1 MLSTEESLRLTVAAL
16 MTRTGERQAV
26 VAGALGLSQA
36 QVSRKQSGAA
46 HWSLE
51 DVDGLA
57 AHYGISVLDLLAGP
71 THAVGVLH
79 GAVPSLQP
87 GVPVVPSVRLVPACL
102 PDGPPAGTPVRA
114 PVGAPAAA
122 EEEASSVVPRLP
134 VGPCVLCGQPAAD
147 EVDGFPQHLSAEE
160 CAQAAAAPAG
170 AARSAAVAP
179 SAADVPPAPPATVS
193 AAAAPA
199 PALAAPAAS
208 VPAGASRSA
217 AVVPPAA
224 PAAAPAD
231 AAPALAA
238 PVAAPAAAAS
248 ALAPAPAPAAPVG
261 AACSAAVVPPAAP
274 AEAAPAPAATAPATA
289 APVAPVAASAPAASA
304 PAPAP
309 ASAAPAS
316 AAPASAAPASAAPA
330 PAVRRKGTAGYASG
344 SVMEQIT
351 DRVYDVL
358 AEQGGDLAAAEAAL
372 IKMAIPDVMALMK
385 SSRVGGRYEHSEF
398 PPTAEILRKKS
409 QKGADEI
416 WEGRPKWRNPEIF
429 KAAKTGERFEVTAL
443 DMNAAYLSALK
454 CWLPIGQLREDTSGV
469 HDPKKAGVHLIT
481 PAGWDHTDLPNP
493 LGNRVEPGELWVT
506 ESTLRQ
512 LLDCARQGLAEAPV
526 IHRSLVSGATEA
538 LLEKMRRALAEVR
551 RNALAEG
558 DELTVT
564 YVKAMYS
571 KFVSTI
577 GESSANREIRRPD
590 WMHIIRSK
598 AFANLWMKAHKARTA
613 GLQVVQV
620 SGTDELHLTGDWRE
634 VFTEGRDLA
643 QVKVKDTYVLGG
655 RK

>member
-26 VAGALGLSQA
+26 VAAALGLSQA

-57 AHYGISVLDLLAGP
+57 AHYRISVLDLLAGP

-87 GVPVVPSVRLVPACL
+87 GVLAVAPVRLAQAAPDPLPAETPAEAPESEAAGVPL
-102 PDGPPAGTPVRA
+102 
-114 PVGAPAAA
+114 
-122 EEEASSVVPRLP
+122 LP
-134 VGPCVLCGQPAAD
+134 VGPCVLCGQPAVD

-160 CAQAAAAPAG
+160 CAEAAAAPALAPG
-170 AARSAAVAP
+170 PAAVAP
-179 SAADVPPAPPATVS
+179 PT
-193 AAAAPA
+193 
-199 PALAAPAAS
+199 
-208 VPAGASRSA
+208 
-217 AVVPPAA
+217 
-224 PAAAPAD
+224 
-231 AAPALAA
+231 
-238 PVAAPAAAAS
+238 
-248 ALAPAPAPAAPVG
+248 
-261 AACSAAVVPPAAP
+261 AP
-274 AEAAPAPAATAPATA
+274 AEVPPTPA
-289 APVAPVAASAPAASA
+289 APVAPVATPAA
-304 PAPAP
+304 
-309 ASAAPAS
+309 AAP
-316 AAPASAAPASAAPA
+316 AAPA
-330 PAVRRKGTAGYASG
+330 PAAQRKGTAGYASG
-344 SVMEQIT
+344 TVMEQIT
-351 DRVYDVL
+351 DRVHDVL

-398 PPTAEILRKKS
+398 PPTADILHKKS

-429 KAAKTGERFEVTAL
+429 KAAKSGERFEVTAL

-481 PAGWDHTDLPNP
+481 PADWDHTDLPNP
-493 LGNRVEPGELWVT
+493 LGARQEPGQLWVT

-512 LLDCARQGLAEAPV
+512 LLDCARQGLADPPV

-551 RNALAEG
+551 RSAIAEG
-558 DELTVT
+558 DELTVA

-620 SGTDELHLTGDWRE
+620 SGTDELHLMGDWRE

-655 RK
+655 KK

>member
-26 VAGALGLSQA
+26 VAAALGLSQA

-57 AHYGISVLDLLAGP
+57 AHYKIPVLDLLAGP

-79 GAVPSLQP
+79 GAAPSLQP
-87 GVPVVPSVRLVPACL
+87 GVLAVPPVHLAPAPPLAETPAEAPS
-102 PDGPPAGTPVRA
+102 D
-114 PVGAPAAA
+114 APAAA
-122 EEEASSVVPRLP
+122 EEALAAVLRPP
-134 VGPCVLCGQPAAD
+134 VGSCVLCGQPAVD

-160 CAQAAAAPAG
+160 CAEAAAVGAP
-170 AARSAAVAP
+170 RPAAVAP
-179 SAADVPPAPPATVS
+179 PT
-193 AAAAPA
+193 
-199 PALAAPAAS
+199 
-208 VPAGASRSA
+208 
-217 AVVPPAA
+217 
-224 PAAAPAD
+224 
-231 AAPALAA
+231 
-238 PVAAPAAAAS
+238 
-248 ALAPAPAPAAPVG
+248 
-261 AACSAAVVPPAAP
+261 AAP
-274 AEAAPAPAATAPATA
+274 AEVPTVPA
-289 APVAPVAASAPAASA
+289 APVAPVAAPTA
-304 PAPAP
+304 PAPA
-309 ASAAPAS
+309 AAPDA
-316 AAPASAAPASAAPA
+316 
-330 PAVRRKGTAGYASG
+330 RRKGTAGYASG

-351 DRVYDVL
+351 DRVHDVL
-358 AEQGGDLAAAEAAL
+358 AEQGGDLAAAEATL

-398 PPTAEILRKKS
+398 PPTADILHKKS

-429 KAAKTGERFEVTAL
+429 KAAKSGERFEVTAL

-481 PAGWDHTDLPNP
+481 PADWDHTDLPNP
-493 LGNRVEPGELWVT
+493 LGARQEPGQLWVT

-512 LLDCARQGLAEAPV
+512 LLDCARQGLADPPV

-551 RNALAEG
+551 RSAIAEG
-558 DELTVT
+558 DELTVA

-613 GLQVVQV
+613 GLHVVQV
-620 SGTDELHLTGDWRE
+620 SGTDELHLVGEWRA

-643 QVKVKDTYVLGG
+643 QVKVKDAYVLGG

>member
-26 VAGALGLSQA
+26 VAAALGLSQA

-57 AHYGISVLDLLAGP
+57 AHYRISVLDLLAGP

-79 GAVPSLQP
+79 GATPSLQP
-87 GVPVVPSVRLVPACL
+87 GVLAVPPVRLAPAAPAL
-102 PDGPPAGTPVRA
+102 LPAGTPAEA
-114 PVGAPAAA
+114 PESKAA
-122 EEEASSVVPRLP
+122 EAVGVPRLS
-134 VGPCVLCGQPAAD
+134 VGLCVLCGQSAVD

-160 CAQAAAAPAG
+160 CAEAAAAPAG
-170 AARSAAVAP
+170 A
-179 SAADVPPAPPATVS
+179 PAPRP
-193 AAAAPA
+193 
-199 PALAAPAAS
+199 
-208 VPAGASRSA
+208 A

-224 PAAAPAD
+224 PVAVPADVPPASAASAAAPAD
-231 AAPALAA
+231 VPPA
-238 PVAAPAAAAS
+238 PV
-248 ALAPAPAPAAPVG
+248 APAAPVT
-261 AACSAAVVPPAAP
+261 AP
-274 AEAAPAPAATAPATA
+274 VAAAPAP
-289 APVAPVAASAPAASA
+289 S
-304 PAPAP
+304 P
-309 ASAAPAS
+309 ASAA
-316 AAPASAAPASAAPA
+316 AAV
-330 PAVRRKGTAGYASG
+330 VRRTGAAAYASG

-351 DRVYDVL
+351 DRVHDVL

-372 IKMAIPDVMALMK
+372 VKMAIPDVMALMK

-398 PPTAEILRKKS
+398 PPTAGILHKKS

-429 KAAKTGERFEVTAL
+429 KAAKSGERFEVTAL

-481 PAGWDHTDLPNP
+481 PADWDHTDLPNP
-493 LGNRVEPGELWVT
+493 LGARQEPGQLWVT

-512 LLDCARQGLAEAPV
+512 LLDCARQGLADPPV

-551 RNALAEG
+551 RGAIAEG
-558 DELTVT
+558 DELTVA

-598 AFANLWMKAHKARTA
+598 AFANLWMKAHKARAA

-620 SGTDELHLTGDWRE
+620 SGTDELHLVGDWRA

-643 QVKVKDTYVLGG
+643 QVKVKDTYILGG
-655 RK
+655 KK

>member
-26 VAGALGLSQA
+26 VAAALGLSQA

-79 GAVPSLQP
+79 GAAPSLQP
-87 GVPVVPSVRLVPACL
+87 GVLAVPPVRLAPAAPAPL
-102 PDGPPAGTPVRA
+102 PAGTPAEA
-114 PVGAPAAA
+114 PESEAVG
-122 EEEASSVVPRLP
+122 VPRLS
-134 VGPCVLCGQPAAD
+134 VGSCVLCGQPAAD

-160 CAQAAAAPAG
+160 CAEAAAAPAG
-170 AARSAAVAP
+170 APAPRPAA
-179 SAADVPPAPPATVS
+179 VPPA
-193 AAAAPA
+193 
-199 PALAAPAAS
+199 
-208 VPAGASRSA
+208 
-217 AVVPPAA
+217 PPAA

-231 AAPALAA
+231 ISPAPVAPAAPVVAPAAAAPAPVVAPVDVPPAPVAPAA
-238 PVAAPAAAAS
+238 PVTAPVAAAPAAAA
-248 ALAPAPAPAAPVG
+248 
-261 AACSAAVVPPAAP
+261 
-274 AEAAPAPAATAPATA
+274 
-289 APVAPVAASAPAASA
+289 
-304 PAPAP
+304 
-309 ASAAPAS
+309 ASAAG
-316 AAPASAAPASAAPA
+316 
-330 PAVRRKGTAGYASG
+330 RTGTAGYASG

-351 DRVYDVL
+351 DRVHDVL

-372 IKMAIPDVMALMK
+372 VKMAIPDVMALMK

-398 PPTAEILRKKS
+398 PPTAGILHKKS

-429 KAAKTGERFEVTAL
+429 KAAKSGERFEVTAL

-481 PAGWDHTDLPNP
+481 PADWDHTDLPNP
-493 LGNRVEPGELWVT
+493 LGARQEPGQLWVT

-512 LLDCARQGLAEAPV
+512 LLDCARQGLADPPV

-551 RNALAEG
+551 RGAIAEG
-558 DELTVT
+558 DELTVA

-620 SGTDELHLTGDWRE
+620 SGTDELHLMGDWRE

-655 RK
+655 KK